1 MTRGQSS
8 ATTMEQTKALEWD
21 FQEYTWVQLL
31 EMTMELE
38 MERLKVVELA
48 HQLHKL
54 EMLLELPWG

>member
-38 MERLKVVELA
+38 MERLKVVQLA